1 MWYNP
6 LQVHDG
12 CKEYVKMRTKVFVAG
27 DLMLDRFEYG
37 KVSRISPEAPVP
49 IFRHER
55 EKRMLGGVGNVA
67 ANLIALG
74 CDVTLAGAVGTDASG
89 EEVLRLVNEL
99 GARGV
104 IARSRSFRTVVKT
117 RMIAGNNHLLRADL
131 EDESPSLAIAA
142 ATLARMERAIAA
154 ADVVLLSDYAKGFL
168 SPELCARLIGVARQ
182 RRKPVLIDPKG
193 VDWEKYRGAT
203 LVKPNLREFS
213 QICGR
218 TFDPR
223 SAGFKT
229 TLEAEARRICAKF
242 GIRNVLVTL
251 SEHGM
256 ILVPASSRLAA
267 IHIPTEAREVFD
279 VSGAGDTALAAFGWA
294 VGSGRSLPEAMRMA
308 NVASGIVVSKLG
320 TATVSRREL
329 ELALGGGDDPFAALE
344 GKIVSVRSAAA
355 FAGEC
360 RAKGKRI
367 GFTNG
372 CFDCLHLG
380 HLYSIL
386 ETKRR
391 CDAVIVG
398 LNSDRSVRRHKGPSR
413 PIQDE
418 RTRAMVLAALPQV
431 DRVVIFDDDVPMKLV
446 ESVRPDVIAKEG
458 YPLSK
463 WPEGRLVRRL
473 GGKAVVLKRLDGH
486 STTALV
492 RRMRDEK

>member
-1 MWYNP
+1 MN
-6 LQVHDG
+6 
-12 CKEYVKMRTKVFVAG
+12 VKTKLFVAG

-49 IFRHER
+49 IFRFER

-67 ANLIALG
+67 ANLVALG
-74 CDVTLAGAVGTDASG
+74 CDVTVAGSIGADACG
-89 EEVLRLVNEL
+89 EEVLRLINEM
-99 GARGV
+99 GVRGV
-104 IARSRSFRTVVKT
+104 IARSRAYRTVVKM

-131 EDESPSLAIAA
+131 EDESPSLTIAGRL
-142 ATLARMERAIAA
+142 LARMERAIAA

-168 SPELCARLIGVARQ
+168 TPTLCARLIDASRQ
-182 RRKPVLIDPKG
+182 RRKPVLVDPKG
-193 VDWEKYRGAT
+193 VDWGKYRGAT
-203 LVKPNLREFS
+203 LIKPNLKEFS
-213 QICGR
+213 QVCGR

-223 SAGFKT
+223 SVGFK
-229 TLEAEARRICAKF
+229 EALTEEARRTCAKF
-242 GIRNVLVTL
+242 GIRNLLITL

-256 ILVPASSRLAA
+256 ILVPASSRVAA

-294 VGSGRSLPEAMRMA
+294 IGSGRALPEAMRVA

-320 TATVSRREL
+320 TATISRQEL
-329 ELALGGGDDPFAALE
+329 EQALGGEGDPFAALAD
-344 GKIVSVRSAAA
+344 KIVSVREAKA
-355 FAGEC
+355 FAERC
-360 RAKGKRI
+360 RSEGKRV

-386 ETKRR
+386 ETCRR

-431 DRVVIFDDDVPMKLV
+431 DRVVIFGDDVPMKLV
-446 ESVRPDVIAKEG
+446 EAVRPDVIAKEG

-463 WPEGRLVRRL
+463 WPEGRLVRKL
-473 GGKAVVLKRLDGH
+473 GGEAVVLKRLEGH
-486 STTALV
+486 STTNLAM
-492 RRMRDEK
+492 RMAGGK

>member
-1 MWYNP
+1 
-6 LQVHDG
+6 
-12 CKEYVKMRTKVFVAG
+12 
-27 DLMLDRFEYG
+27 
-37 KVSRISPEAPVP
+37 
-49 IFRHER
+49 
-55 EKRMLGGVGNVA
+55 
-67 ANLIALG
+67 
-74 CDVTLAGAVGTDASG
+74 
-89 EEVLRLVNEL
+89 
-99 GARGV
+99 
-104 IARSRSFRTVVKT
+104 
-117 RMIAGNNHLLRADL
+117 
-131 EDESPSLAIAA
+131 
-142 ATLARMERAIAA
+142 
-154 ADVVLLSDYAKGFL
+154 
-168 SPELCARLIGVARQ
+168 
-182 RRKPVLIDPKG
+182 
-193 VDWEKYRGAT
+193 
-203 LVKPNLREFS
+203 
-213 QICGR
+213 
-218 TFDPR
+218 
-223 SAGFKT
+223 
-229 TLEAEARRICAKF
+229 
-242 GIRNVLVTL
+242 
-251 SEHGM
+251 
-256 ILVPASSRLAA
+256 
-267 IHIPTEAREVFD
+267 
-279 VSGAGDTALAAFGWA
+279 
-294 VGSGRSLPEAMRMA
+294 MA